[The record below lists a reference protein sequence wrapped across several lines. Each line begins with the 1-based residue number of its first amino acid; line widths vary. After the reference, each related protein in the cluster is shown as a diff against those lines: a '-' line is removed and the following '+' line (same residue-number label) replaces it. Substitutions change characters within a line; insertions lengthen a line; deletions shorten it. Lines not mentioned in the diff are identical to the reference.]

1 MAIEKTFKVGADT
14 SDAEKNLKDTA
25 KGFDNVADSAE
36 EATDAIKDNTDAVE
50 DNNDAQQESEKNQS
64 KLLGAIKGVGAGVAK
79 LTQGMTGF
87 GLAVKATGVK
97 LLIDGINFLK
107 EAFMNTQPAMDL
119 VEKISIG
126 ISIAFEKV
134 FDAVSNSNVSFE
146 ATGKVLGA
154 LLKGSLNVLVLSL
167 ESIKL
172 GVLVAQRAWV
182 NSFFGSK
189 DPDKLKALNEEID
202 ETKAKLK
209 ETAND
214 LGENAK
220 SVASNFVDA
229 VGEIAS
235 GVTEIAGN
243 AIEAIQSIDVKEVTA
258 QAEKVLKL
266 RKQAEEANVR
276 ITKIQQEYQGLIE
289 KAESAQ
295 NEENLSLAKR
305 EELAKEAAR
314 LRIESLEKQKQQL
327 KIQAESLRIQAEISG
342 KDEDRLAF
350 QEAMNE
356 VSQIEADI
364 NSEKLV
370 LDEELRDIGIER
382 RDANIEAGER
392 AIELAE
398 LENEQNLIGIRSEEK
413 RLQIEKDNI
422 TEIRNLR
429 LAALDEQMAQ
439 LDVESE
445 LYKQLADEKLLIEQD
460 YQNQVQQLD
469 DDTKIVKRENQN
481 ELQEMQFDM
490 ALAGFDAVASLAE
503 AFASEDEDRAKKAFM
518 IQKRLSQGQAIV
530 ATAQAIVGALK
541 AEGAD
546 GLLPFP
552 VRVANAAIAGAMGLA
567 QVATIQRTQ
576 FGGDTGD
583 VDLPTA
589 PSRRPQFN
597 MVGTS
602 GINQLAQSVSQ
613 DKPLRAY
620 VVGSD
625 VTTQQELDRKKVT
638 TSSFG

>member
-1 MAIEKTFKVGADT
+1 MAVEKTFKVEADT
-14 SDAEKNLKDTA
+14 SDIDKKLDKVIDSMEGVTDAAKDTTKA
-25 KGFDNVADSAE
+25 VEEVAEATEDSAKASRE
-36 EATDAIKDNTDAVE
+36 SAEA
-50 DNNDAQQESEKNQS
+50 S
-64 KLLGAIKGVGAGVAK
+64 KSNLGALKNITK
-79 LTQGMTGF
+79 GMTGF
-87 GLAVKATGVK
+87 GLAIKATGVK

-126 ISIAFEKV
+126 LSIAFEKV

-146 ATGKVLGA
+146 STGKVLGA
-154 LLKGSLNVLVLSL
+154 LIKGALNILVLNL
-167 ESIKL
+167 EGIKL
-172 GVLVAQRAWV
+172 AVLVAQRAWV

-209 ETAND
+209 ETASD
-214 LGENAK
+214 LADNAK

-243 AIEAIQSIDVKEVTA
+243 AIEAIQSIDIKEVTD

-266 RKQAEEANVR
+266 RKQAEEANIR

-327 KIQAESLRIQAEISG
+327 EIQAESLRIQAEISG

-356 VSQIEADI
+356 VSQMEADI

-469 DDTKIVKRENQN
+469 DDTKIVKRENQQ
-481 ELQEMQFDM
+481 ELQDMQFDM

-503 AFASEDEDRAKKAFM
+503 AFASEDEERARQAFI
-518 IQKRLSQGQAIV
+518 IQKRLSQGQALV
-530 ATAQAIVGALK
+530 ATAQAVVGALK
-541 AEGAD
+541 AEGPD
-546 GLLPFP
+546 GQLPFY

-602 GINQLAQSVSQ
+602 GINQLAQSVAQ
-613 DKPLRAY
+613 DRPLRAY

>member
-1 MAIEKTFKVGADT
+1 MAVEKTFKVEADT
-14 SDAEKNLKDTA
+14 SDIDKKLDKVIDSMEGVTDAAKDTTKA
-25 KGFDNVADSAE
+25 VEEVAEATEDSAKASRE
-36 EATDAIKDNTDAVE
+36 SAEA
-50 DNNDAQQESEKNQS
+50 S
-64 KLLGAIKGVGAGVAK
+64 KSNLGALKKITK
-79 LTQGMTGF
+79 GMTGF
-87 GLAVKATGVK
+87 GLAIKATGVK

-119 VEKISIG
+119 MEKISVG
-126 ISIAFEKV
+126 LSIAFDKV
-134 FDAVSNSNVSFE
+134 FQAVSNSNVSFE
-146 ATGKVLGA
+146 STGKVLGA
-154 LLKGSLNVLVLSL
+154 LIKGALNVLVLNL
-167 ESIKL
+167 EGIRL
-172 GVLVAQRAWV
+172 GVLYAMRAWE
-182 NSFFGSK
+182 NSFFGNK

-202 ETKAKLK
+202 ETKAKIK
-209 ETAND
+209 ETAGD
-214 LGENAK
+214 LADNAK

-243 AIEAIQSIDVKEVTA
+243 AIEAIQSIDVKEVAA
-258 QAEKVLKL
+258 QADHMVKL
-266 RKQAEEANVR
+266 RRKAEEADLR
-276 ITKIQQEYQGLIE
+276 INQIQTEYLTLIE
-289 KAESAQ
+289 EAESAQ
-295 NEENLSLAKR
+295 NAENLSLAKR

-314 LRIESLEKQKQQL
+314 LREESLEKQKAQL
-327 KIQAESLRIQAEISG
+327 QIQAQSLKETYELSGLEEDRIAYQEKLNDVKTTQAEIDS
-342 KDEDRLAF
+342 
-350 QEAMNE
+350 NE
-356 VSQIEADI
+356 IQL
-364 NSEKLV
+364 N
-370 LDEELRDIGIER
+370 EELRDLDQER
-382 RDANIEAGER
+382 FDARVEAGER

-398 LENEQNLIGIRSEEK
+398 LRNESEAIGIRNEVE
-413 RLQIEKDNI
+413 RIAIEKANI
-422 TEIRNLR
+422 EEIKNLR

-445 LYKQLADEKLLIEQD
+445 LYKQLADEKLLIEQE
-460 YQNQVQQLD
+460 YQNQVQEMD
-469 DDTKIVKRENQN
+469 FETKEIKRENQN

-518 IQKRLSQGQAIV
+518 IQKRLSQGQALV
-530 ATAQAIVGALK
+530 ATAQAVVGALK

-589 PSRRPQFN
+589 PSRTPQFN

-602 GINQLAQSVSQ
+602 GINQLAQSVAQ
-613 DKPLRAY
+613 ERPLRAY

-625 VTTQQELDRKKVT
+625 VTTQQELDRKRVT